1 MNADT
6 PKGEQ
11 METTDLVLTIL
22 HHLLAFSLAGIIATE
37 FVLIRNELTP
47 ATLRRLIR
55 VDRHYGMLAMLI
67 IFIGIGRVFYG
78 LKGWE
83 FYVYN
88 WVFWVKMAIF
98 TTVGLLSIIPTI
110 RFIAWNRQAGMDNA
124 FRVPVQE
131 LASVRR
137 YVWLEALLFLAIPA
151 FAAAMARGYGI

>member
-1 MNADT
+1 
-6 PKGEQ
+6 

-22 HHLLAFSLAGIIATE
+22 HHLLAFSLAGIIAAE

-47 ATLRRLIR
+47 GTLRRLAR
-55 VDRHYGMLAMLI
+55 VDRHYGLLAVLI
-67 IFIGIGRVFYG
+67 ILVGIGRVFHG

-88 WVFWVKMAIF
+88 WVFWAKMVTFAA
-98 TTVGLLSIIPTI
+98 VGLLSIVPTI
-110 RFIAWNRQAGMDNA
+110 RFIAWNRQAVSNSA
-124 FRVPVQE
+124 FQVPGHE

-151 FAAAMARGYGI
+151 FAAAMARGYGL